1 MAECPICDKNIGLF
15 DLSAVGGRYQGS
27 YAEFC
32 SDDCAA
38 IGWKEES
45 NRVVEE
51 SNRVVEESN
60 RVVEESNRVVAD
72 TPSENLA
79 EKASAV
85 ARIPFF
91 TSETIASLSIETAL
105 GTARGATVRSKHVG
119 SDIAAGLKSIVGGE
133 LTGYTELL
141 AEGREEAIYRMKTDA
156 HKMGAN
162 AIVMTRFTTSMIADG
177 AVEVMAY
184 GTAVIVEGQET
195 K

>member
-1 MAECPICDKNIGLF
+1 MERLFGLRRILMAECPICDKNIGLF

-38 IGWKEES
+38 IGWK
-45 NRVVEE
+45 
-51 SNRVVEESN
+51 EESN

-119 SDIAAGLKSIVGGE
+119 TDIAAGLKSIVGGE
-133 LTGYTELL
+133 LTGYTKLL
-141 AEGREEAIYRMKTDA
+141 AEGREEAIYRMKADA
-156 HKMGAN
+156 HEMGAN

>member
-1 MAECPICDKNIGLF
+1 MERLFGLRRILMAECPICDKNIGLF

-38 IGWKEES
+38 IGWK
-45 NRVVEE
+45 
-51 SNRVVEESN
+51 EESN

-133 LTGYTELL
+133 LTGYTKLL
-141 AEGREEAIYRMKTDA
+141 AEGREEAIYRMKADA
-156 HKMGAN
+156 HEMGAN

>member
-15 DLSAVGGRYQGS
+15 DLSAVGGRRLGS

-38 IGWKEES
+38 IGWK
-45 NRVVEE
+45 EE

-141 AEGREEAIYRMKTDA
+141 AEGREEAIYRMKADA
-156 HKMGAN
+156 HEMGAN

-184 GTAVIVEGQET
+184 GTAVLVEGLET
-195 K
+195 G

>member
-38 IGWKEES
+38 IGWK
-45 NRVVEE
+45 
-51 SNRVVEESN
+51 EESN

-141 AEGREEAIYRMKTDA
+141 AEGREEAIYRMKADA

-184 GTAVIVEGQET
+184 GTAVIVERLEQDDR
-195 K
+195 

>member
-38 IGWKEES
+38 IGWK
-45 NRVVEE
+45 
-51 SNRVVEESN
+51 EESN

-119 SDIAAGLKSIVGGE
+119 TDIAAGLKSIVGGE
-133 LTGYTELL
+133 LTGYTKLL
-141 AEGREEAIYRMKTDA
+141 AEGREEAIYRMKADA
-156 HKMGAN
+156 HEMGAN

-184 GTAVIVEGQET
+184 GTAVLVEGLET
-195 K
+195 G

>member
-1 MAECPICDKNIGLF
+1 MERLFGLRRILMAECPICDKNIGLF

-38 IGWKEES
+38 IGWK
-45 NRVVEE
+45 
-51 SNRVVEESN
+51 EESN

-133 LTGYTELL
+133 LTGYTKLL
-141 AEGREEAIYRMKTDA
+141 AEGREEAIYRVKADA
-156 HKMGAN
+156 HEMGAN